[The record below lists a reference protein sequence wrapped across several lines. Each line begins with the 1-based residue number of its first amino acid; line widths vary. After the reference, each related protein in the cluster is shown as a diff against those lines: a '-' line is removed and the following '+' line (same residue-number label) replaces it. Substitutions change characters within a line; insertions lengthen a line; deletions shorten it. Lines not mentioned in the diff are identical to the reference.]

1 VAATAVLATLVVAA
15 AACSGAGRADQT
27 TVTTRP
33 APATTT
39 TEAPLTAGR
48 QVTTYV
54 PTVGDCYDNR
64 TVGAGATATMVV
76 LLLPCTL
83 PHQNE
88 VFEVLQYPVTPAF
101 PGTGVL
107 EAYAK
112 TLCVGAFEAYV
123 GKPYETS
130 KFGLAY
136 ELPAEPAWGNGIH
149 HAVGCLLVDPNGGRL
164 VGSARNSKQ

>member
-1 VAATAVLATLVVAA
+1 MVALVAIVAVAATA
-15 AACSGAGRADQT
+15 CSGSDGNRAVATT
-27 TVTTRP
+27 TV
-33 APATTT
+33 APTTTT
-39 TEAPLTAGR
+39 TEAPLSAGR
-48 QVTTYV
+48 QVSTYV
-54 PTVGDCYDNR
+54 PSIGDCFDNR
-64 TVGAGATATMVV
+64 TVGTGATATMIV
-76 LLLPCTL
+76 LVLPCAL

-136 ELPAEPAWGNGIH
+136 QLPTEQAWGNGIH
-149 HAVGCLLVDPNGGRL
+149 HAVGCLLVDANGGRL